1 MISFKLLDAQSHDEI
16 LDSLSANFAEDEL
29 EYAREIA
36 SSFLELSEEDE
47 DVEVGICIAHGC
59 VLVRIFDMGRY
70 SFVYPISV
78 SEGAD
83 TGLALGE
90 VRAYAVREEVPLVLT
105 DIPRDEVTVL
115 LTAAR
120 HITLDASDRE
130 GEFYRAEFKQECMLL
145 EDVPFVSD
153 GELTLG
159 ELSESDVSDMARLAR
174 SEEVNRYWGYDFR
187 EDAPDAEDGYF
198 YETARADEA
207 CGQALTLALRLGE
220 EYIGEVVLHAFD
232 YLGGAEMGIRIL
244 PEWQGR
250 GLGARALK
258 LTFDVARAVGLL
270 RIYGSVMRENE
281 RSVSMLEKYMDIFS
295 DGDIARFVRELD

>member
-1 MISFKLLDAQSHDEI
+1 MISFKQLSIDSYGEI
-16 LDSLSANFAEDEL
+16 LALLSEAFADGDV
-29 EYAREIA
+29 EYAREILD
-36 SSFLELSEEDE
+36 SFFSLSEEDE
-47 DVEVGICIAHGC
+47 DIEVGITVAHGC

-70 SFVYPISV
+70 SFVYPIAVAES
-78 SEGAD
+78 AD
-83 TGLALGE
+83 SALALGE
-90 VRAYAVREEVPLVLT
+90 IRAYAVREELPLVLT
-105 DIPRDEVTVL
+105 DIPREEVGVL
-115 LTAAR
+115 LSAAR

-250 GLGARALK
+250 GLGARGLELA
-258 LTFDVARAVGLL
+258 FEVSRAVGLL
-270 RIYGSVMRENE
+270 RVYGSVMSENE
-281 RSVSMLEKYMDIFS
+281 RSVALLKKYMDIFS
-295 DGDIARFVRELD
+295 EGDVMRFVLELE